1 VTKAENRALIER
13 ELAVVDQALASGSV
27 AAADEGER
35 LLQELALELQ
45 ADAPTADPAF
55 RAALDRRV
63 THGFARPRRSRART
77 ALSTA
82 PHRLRHRLP
91 AVVRRPLPAA
101 GAIASLL
108 LAVVVVVSLQAGGS
122 DQPDGG
128 DLLAPGGAADTRET
142 GPPPGGS
149 AQQAF
154 ESPGRTA
161 ILPPE
166 PRPPG
171 GGFDPRSPERLIERS
186 ASMTLAAPGD
196 ELERLADEIVA
207 VSDRNG
213 GFVLRSS
220 VTSGDEGVTGGSFDL
235 RIPADRL
242 RQALRELSALGS
254 VRSRTQSGHDVT
266 REFSLARDRL
276 AAARA
281 ERRSLLRRLERA
293 DSDEEAEAIRR
304 RLHLVASEIRGLRS
318 HARDVRLRA
327 DYAAVSVSLTEANGD
342 SGSAGGLDGTGAALE
357 DALDSLAGSLNLAL
371 RVLGVALP
379 LGLVALLA
387 WLAGRAVIRRRRES
401 ALA

>member
-1 VTKAENRALIER
+1 
-13 ELAVVDQALASGSV
+13 
-27 AAADEGER
+27 
-35 LLQELALELQ
+35 
-45 ADAPTADPAF
+45 
-55 RAALDRRV
+55 
-63 THGFARPRRSRART
+63 
-77 ALSTA
+77 
-82 PHRLRHRLP
+82 
-91 AVVRRPLPAA
+91 
-101 GAIASLL
+101 
-108 LAVVVVVSLQAGGS
+108 
-122 DQPDGG
+122 
-128 DLLAPGGAADTRET
+128 
-142 GPPPGGS
+142 
-149 AQQAF
+149 
-154 ESPGRTA
+154 
-161 ILPPE
+161 
-166 PRPPG
+166 
-171 GGFDPRSPERLIERS
+171 
-186 ASMTLAAPGD
+186 MTLAAPGD